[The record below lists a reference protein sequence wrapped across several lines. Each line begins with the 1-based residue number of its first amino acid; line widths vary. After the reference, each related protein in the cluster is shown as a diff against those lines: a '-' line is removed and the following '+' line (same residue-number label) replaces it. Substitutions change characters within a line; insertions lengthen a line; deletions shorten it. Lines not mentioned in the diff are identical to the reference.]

1 MGYWYKKKYA
11 MVDENHVIFN
21 LRLKKIYVEKID
33 KRKRNKYGSLLK
45 YKLLKEYMHRKY
57 YNFSIG
63 VKHEK
68 KYI

>member
-1 MGYWYKKKYA
+1 MGYFYKKKYSII
-11 MVDENHVIFN
+11 DCDHVIFN
-21 LRLKKIYVEKID
+21 FKLKKVHTDKI
-33 KRKRNKYGSLLK
+33 KSRRIQKYGSIFK
-45 YKLLKEYMHRKY
+45 YNQIKNYMHRKY